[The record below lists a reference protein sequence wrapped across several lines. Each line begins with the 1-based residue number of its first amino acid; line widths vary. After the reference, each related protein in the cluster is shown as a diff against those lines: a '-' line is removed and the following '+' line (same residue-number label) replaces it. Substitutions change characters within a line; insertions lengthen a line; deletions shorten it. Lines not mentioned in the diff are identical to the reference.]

1 MYICNMYIGSKADH
15 SGRSGAATTRRATA
29 KRSVSSDTTARPEGE
44 CVNEQ
49 PLTGDGTTTSLSCS
63 MDAIRLFD
71 RPSNIPMQF
80 ITDSAPIQTLDNGL
94 FWLDR
99 PFKPRLKFPPDEDFA
114 MARVQYDVT
123 TKLLHWLIPESDDT
137 TVGTE
142 FLHDMLHLWQQKAS
156 GFRQILGERYDA
168 LYSILGAWVKE
179 RLAIVD
185 ISAKLTYGSELPH
198 SMPRAKEDFNTLNT
212 LRGEKLALL
221 QVCPDEK
228 LRSELLAEALSLLTD
243 TKGGESVF
251 RYGILR
257 MHQNDMV
264 KLGMSES

>member
-1 MYICNMYIGSKADH
+1 MGAKPNY
-15 SGRSGAATTRRATA
+15 SGRGHAAATRRAIA
-29 KRSVSSDTTARPEGE
+29 KRSVSSDATVRPEGD
-44 CVNEQ
+44 CVNAQ

-63 MDAIRLFD
+63 MDTIRLPD
-71 RPSNIPMQF
+71 LPSDIPMQF
-80 ITDSAPIQTLDNGL
+80 ITDSRPVQTLDNSL

-99 PFKPRLKFPPDEDFA
+99 SFKPRLKFPPDEDFA

-123 TKLLHWLIPESDDT
+123 TKLLHWLIPESDET

-156 GFRQILGERYDA
+156 EFRQILGERHDT
-168 LYSILGAWVKE
+168 LYTILGAWIKE

-185 ISAKLTYGSELPH
+185 ISTKLTYGSELPR
-198 SMPRAKEDFNTLNT
+198 SMPRAKEEFNALNT

-221 QVCPDEK
+221 QVCPDDK

-251 RYGILR
+251 QYGILR

-264 KLGMSES
+264 KLGMAEL